1 MNLLPLDEIVFL
13 EEPHSYHLRGK
24 EYPSVT
30 RILTQ
35 TLGDAFSG
43 VPQDRLE
50 FAQNRGNMVHMAVQL
65 LTAGELDWTSVDP
78 RIEGYVR
85 AAERFHIECP
95 GKIVYTEHRMVDPV
109 SGLAGTPDIVKF
121 VRGRRSLI
129 DYKTGQQ
136 MKPRMR
142 LQTAGYKKLND
153 LKFPNAPIYD
163 RYGLH
168 LGADGFYKL
177 IQHEDLDDE
186 AAFEKFFNEAKAKI
200 EADPFREKYR

>member
-35 TLGDAFSG
+35 VLGDAFAG

-50 FAQNRGNMVHMAVQL
+50 FAQNRGNMVHMAVEL

-85 AAERFHIECP
+85 AAERFHFECP
-95 GKIVYTEHRMVDPV
+95 GKIVYTEKRMVDSA

-121 VRGRRSLI
+121 IQGRRSLI
-129 DYKTGQQ
+129 DYKTSQQ
-136 MKPRMR
+136 MYPRMR
-142 LQTAGYKKLND
+142 LQTAGYKKLHNAQY
-153 LKFPNAPIYD
+153 PNAPIYD
-163 RYGLH
+163 RYGLR
-168 LGADGFYKL
+168 LQSDGYYKL
-177 IQHEDLDDE
+177 VPHDDHDDE
-186 AAFEKFFNEAKAKI
+186 AAFEAFFEESKSIAKAEK
-200 EADPFREKYR
+200 FRSKYK